1 MLKKKIL
8 SLCACGKRRG
18 PFIGLGWGRAIPS
31 KVNEENAVSS
41 HFEEL
46 LQDAVTAEN
55 GFVPPKPF
63 FPLSNDGGQY
73 AE

>member
-1 MLKKKIL
+1 MVPAAALEIGKIEAL
-8 SLCACGKRRG
+8 LVAFPR
-18 PFIGLGWGRAIPS
+18 GRAIPS
-31 KVNEENAVSS
+31 KVNEENAVSG

-46 LQDAVTAEN
+46 LQDAVSAEN

>member
-1 MLKKKIL
+1 MIYVLDLEI
-8 SLCACGKRRG
+8 SVR
-18 PFIGLGWGRAIPS
+18 GRAIPS
-31 KVNEENAVSS
+31 KVNEENAVSG

-46 LQDAVTAEN
+46 LQDAVSAEN

-73 AE
+73 VE